1 MDDSSDENEYDE
13 SRENT
18 SNEEQEDLDRYTK
31 RLQNAVQLFFNRNEN
46 LEMFLYHHEIEVLEA
61 NEVIVKEFFK
71 FKTKCTF
78 KGSLFNLS

>member
-31 RLQNAVQLFFNRNEN
+31 RL
-46 LEMFLYHHEIEVLEA
+46 
-61 NEVIVKEFFK
+61 
-71 FKTKCTF
+71 
-78 KGSLFNLS
+78 